1 MDHYAASSSANSIA
15 NDMMPPPPP
24 LSPPPPPPH
33 RRVWVRER
41 SSEWLDR
48 HNSPELPEAEFRRA
62 FRMSRA
68 TFDFLCEVLAA
79 AVARENTALRADI
92 PVRQRVAVCV
102 WRLATGESLRL
113 VSRRFG
119 LGISTCHKIFLEV
132 CAAICNMLMLGM
144 LAWPNPERA
153 AAAAARFKAISGGIT
168 GMVGAMYTTHIPVT
182 AQQENAAAYFNRRH
196 TDRNQRTSYTV
207 TLQGVV
213 DPDGVFTD
221 VCIGWPGSLADEQV
235 LENSAL
241 YQCGN
246 RGMLGGPYWI
256 VGGAGYPLLD
266 WLLVPYVQENLTL
279 EQLTFNERAA
289 TAAAVAREAFR
300 RLKGRW
306 GCLRQRTEVKQQ
318 DLPLVIAVCCV
329 LHNLC
334 EIRQEEMGE
343 ELQGFGLEDHE
354 MVCENVGVRSAR
366 AAQARDAIARPRP
379 RAWNSCLIN
388 THPR

>member
-1 MDHYAASSSANSIA
+1 MDHYAASSSANSNA

-24 LSPPPPPPH
+24 PPPPPQP

-41 SSEWLDR
+41 SSEWWDR

-79 AVARENTALRADI
+79 AVARENTALRAAI

-119 LGISTCHKIFLEV
+119 LGISTCHKIVLEV
-132 CAAICNMLMLGM
+132 CAAIRHVLMQGM
-144 LAWPNPERA
+144 LAWPDPARA
-153 AAAAARFKAISGGIT
+153 AAAAARFEAISGGIT

-182 AQQENAAAYFNRRH
+182 APRENAAAYFNRRH

-241 YQCGN
+241 YQRGN
-246 RGMLGGPYWI
+246 GGMLGGPYWI

-318 DLPLVIAVCCV
+318 DLPLVIGVCCV

-334 EIRQEEMGE
+334 EMRQEEMGE

-366 AAQARDAIARPRP
+366 AAQARDAIAHALVHGP
-379 RAWNSCLIN
+379 AA
-388 THPR
+388 